1 MKPVIAL
8 VGRPN
13 VGKSTLFNRLTRSRD
28 ALVAD
33 MPGLTRDRQYGD
45 GKVGERPYVV
55 VDTGGIGEND
65 QGIDEPMGAQARQ
78 AVDEADIVLFLVD
91 GRAGLT
97 AADQNIAREL
107 RSLEKPLWLVVNKTD
122 GLDED
127 VAAADFYAL
136 GFQGLFPIAAA
147 HGRGV
152 RHMISEVLE
161 TLPQPAQDDAESE
174 EEQGIKVAIV
184 GRPNVG
190 KSTLVNR
197 MLGEERVVVFDLA
210 GTTRDAIHIPFE
222 RQGQR
227 YTLIDTAG
235 IRRRGKVHEAVEKF
249 SVIKA
254 LQAIDEAHVVV
265 LVIDAREGITDQDL
279 HLLGSVLEAGRS
291 LLVAVNKW
299 DGLDPHHREQV
310 KQELGRRLDFIPWAR
325 VHFISAL
332 HGTGVGDLFG
342 FIERAWKSAFLK
354 TSSSKLTQWLEDMVA
369 VHQPPIVGRHR
380 VKLRYA
386 HMGGSNPPV
395 VVIHGNKADQLPNAY
410 KRYLENRFRELLK
423 LEGTPLRV
431 ELRTSDNPYAD
442 RKNTLTDRQIRRKKR
457 LMKHHK
463 K

>member
-33 MPGLTRDRQYGD
+33 LPGLTRDRQYGE
-45 GKVGERPYVV
+45 GKLGDRPYVV

-78 AVDEADIVLFLVD
+78 AVEEADIILFLVD

-97 AADQNIAREL
+97 AADRNIATEL

-122 GLDED
+122 GIDED

-136 GFQGLFPIAAA
+136 GFQGLFAIAAA

-152 RHMISEVLE
+152 RHMISEVLQ
-161 TLPQPAQDDAESE
+161 TLPAEQEEESESE
-174 EEQGIKVAIV
+174 EDQGIKVAIV

-197 MLGEERVVVFDLA
+197 MLGEERVVVFDMA

-235 IRRRGKVHEAVEKF
+235 IRRRGRVHEAIEKF

-279 HLLGSVLEAGRS
+279 NLLGSVIEAGRS

-299 DGLDPHHREQV
+299 DGLDAYHREQV
-310 KQELGRRLDFIPWAR
+310 KQELGRRLDFVPWAR

-342 FIERAWKSAFLK
+342 FIEKAWNSAFLK
-354 TSSSKLTQWLEDMVA
+354 TSSSKLTRWLEDMVA
-369 VHQPPIVGRHR
+369 THQPPIVGRHR

-395 VVIHGNKADQLPNAY
+395 VVIHGNKADQLPSAY

-457 LMKHHK
+457 LMKHIK